1 MSMPAELIRPH
12 VTLDQLLKGIGN
24 APAIRI
30 HGLSSDS
37 RKLRNGD
44 VFVALAGESSHG
56 LDFIN
61 QALAAGV
68 SAILYDPETTAADP
82 RECNVPLIPVN
93 DLAVRLG
100 DIANR
105 WYGNPSAQMTVTGV
119 TGTNGKTTVAF
130 LIAQCRQLLQYK
142 SAYIGTLGAGMDEL
156 LDDGAMTTPAC
167 IDLHDLLAVFRDAGA
182 THVAL
187 EVSSHGIQQ
196 ERIAGVHF
204 ESAVFTNLSRDHM
217 DYHGDM
223 QAYGNTKARLF
234 LEHDLKHR
242 VINID
247 CEFGQKLASQCAE
260 NVVVVS
266 TRSDL
271 GIGSREFVHV
281 RRMSPLDHGSR
292 VDFDSSW
299 GGGSF
304 HLPLYGDFN
313 VANASAV
320 LALLLSQG
328 VSRDDACGALQNA
341 VAPAGRMQRLLHAAL
356 PAVFVDY
363 AHTPAGLESALSAL
377 RPHCTGKLW
386 CVFGCGGDRDQG
398 KRPMMGEIAA
408 RLADRTVVT
417 NDNPRREAPAAI
429 IAQILAG
436 MAGMAGGKAGPTIVI
451 EDRAAAIAYAVS
463 CADDDDLILIAG
475 KGHEQYQLT
484 GSERRPF
491 SDYAIAFANLSA
503 RQVQGAGRT

>member
-30 HGLSSDS
+30 HGLSTDS

-44 VFVALAGESSHG
+44 VFVALAGGTSHG
-56 LDFIN
+56 LDFID
-61 QALAAGV
+61 QVLAVGV
-68 SAILYDPETTAADP
+68 AAILYDPRTIEADP
-82 RECNVPLIPVN
+82 RKCNVPLIPVN
-93 DLAVRLG
+93 DLVVRLG

-105 WYGNPSAQMTVTGV
+105 WYGNPSAQLAVTGV

-156 LDDGAMTTPAC
+156 VDDGAMTTPAC
-167 IDLHDLLAVFRDAGA
+167 IDLHDLLAGFRDAGA

-196 ERIAGVHF
+196 ERIAGVYF
-204 ESAVFTNLSRDHM
+204 ESAIFTNLSRDHM

-242 VINID
+242 IISID
-247 CEFGQKLASQCAE
+247 CQFGRKLASQCAN
-260 NVVVVS
+260 NVIVVS
-266 TRSDL
+266 TQAEIEID
-271 GIGSREFVHV
+271 GHEFLQV
-281 RRMSPLDHGSR
+281 RKMSPLDHGSR
-292 VDFDSSW
+292 VEFGSSW
-299 GGGSF
+299 GDGSF
-304 HLPLYGDFN
+304 HLPLYGNFN
-313 VANASAV
+313 VANAAAV

-328 VSRDDACGALQNA
+328 VSRDDACSALQNVA
-341 VAPAGRMQRLLHAAL
+341 APAGRMQRLLHAAL

-363 AHTPAGLESALSAL
+363 AHTPAGLEAALLAL
-377 RPHCTGKLW
+377 RPHCAGKLW
-386 CVFGCGGDRDQG
+386 CVFGCGGERDQG

-408 RLADRTVVT
+408 RLADCAVVT
-417 NDNPRREAPAAI
+417 NDNPRREAPDAI

-436 MAGMAGGKAGPTIVI
+436 MVAGAAGPPVVI

-463 CADDDDLILIAG
+463 RADDDDLILIAG

-503 RQVQGAGRT
+503 RQVHGAGRT

>member
-1 MSMPAELIRPH
+1 MSMPAELFRPH

-37 RKLRNGD
+37 RKLRAGD

-61 QALAAGV
+61 QALSAGV
-68 SAILYDPETTAADP
+68 AAILFDPRTTATDP
-82 RECNVPLIPVN
+82 RQCNVPLIPVN
-93 DLAVRLG
+93 DLTLRLG

-105 WYGNPSAQMTVTGV
+105 WYGTPSAQMAVTGV

-156 LDDGAMTTPAC
+156 LEDGAMTTPAC
-167 IDLHDLLAVFRDAGA
+167 IDLHDLLTGFRDAGA

-187 EVSSHGIQQ
+187 EVSSHGIRQ
-196 ERIAGVHF
+196 ERIAGVRF

-234 LEHDLKHR
+234 LEHDLQHR
-242 VINID
+242 IINID
-247 CEFGQKLASQCAE
+247 CPFGQRLASQCADA
-260 NVVVVS
+260 VVVVS
-266 TRSDL
+266 TQRNIEID
-271 GIGSREFVHV
+271 GREFVHV
-281 RRMSPLDHGSR
+281 RNRGPVDHGFR
-292 VDFDSSW
+292 VEFDSSW
-299 GGGSF
+299 GDGSF

-313 VANASAV
+313 VSNAAAV

-328 VSRDDACGALQNA
+328 VNRDQACSALQNVA
-341 VAPAGRMQRLLHAAL
+341 APAGRMQRLLHASL

-363 AHTPAGLESALSAL
+363 AHTPAGLEAALLAL
-377 RPHCTGKLW
+377 RPHCVGKLW
-386 CVFGCGGDRDQG
+386 CVFGCGGERDQG
-398 KRPMMGEIAA
+398 KRSMMGEIGS

-417 NDNPRREAPAAI
+417 NDNPRREAPDAI

-436 MAGMAGGKAGPTIVI
+436 MAGGTAGPTIVI

-463 CADDDDLILIAG
+463 RADDDDLILIAG

-503 RQVQGAGRT
+503 RQVHGAGRT

>member
-1 MSMPAELIRPH
+1 MNMPAELIRPH
-12 VTLDQLLKGIGN
+12 VTLDQLLKGLGN

-37 RKLRNGD
+37 RKLRTGD
-44 VFVALAGESSHG
+44 VFVALAGKSSHG

-68 SAILYDPETTAADP
+68 TAILYDPRTTAADP
-82 RECNVPLIPVN
+82 HECNVPLIPV
-93 DLAVRLG
+93 DGLAVHLG

-105 WYGNPSAQMTVTGV
+105 WYGTPSAQMAVTGV

-167 IDLHDLLAVFRDAGA
+167 IDLHDLLAGFRDTGA

-196 ERIAGVHF
+196 ERIAGVLF

-223 QAYGNTKARLF
+223 RAYGNTKARLF

-242 VINID
+242 IINVD
-247 CEFGQKLASQCAE
+247 CPFGRKLASKCAG
-260 NVVVVS
+260 NVVSVS
-266 TRSDL
+266 TQQEMEIA
-271 GIGSREFVHV
+271 GREFVHV
-281 RRMSPLDHGSR
+281 RKMSPLDNGSQ
-292 VDFDSSW
+292 VEFGSSW
-299 GGGSF
+299 GDGSF
-304 HLPLYGDFN
+304 TLPLYGTFN
-313 VANASAV
+313 VSNAAAV

-328 VSRDDACGALQNA
+328 VSRDAACGALQK
-341 VAPAGRMQRLLHAAL
+341 VAAPGGRMQRLLHAAL
-356 PAVFVDY
+356 PAVFIDY
-363 AHTPAGLESALSAL
+363 AHTPAGLEAALLAL

-386 CVFGCGGDRDQG
+386 CVFGCGGERDRG

-417 NDNPRREAPAAI
+417 NDNPRREAPDAI
-429 IAQILAG
+429 ITQILAG
-436 MAGMAGGKAGPTIVI
+436 MPGPTVVI

-463 CADDDDLILIAG
+463 RADDNDLILIAG

-503 RQVQGAGRT
+503 RQVHGAGRT

>member
-1 MSMPAELIRPH
+1 MSMPAQLIRPH

-37 RKLRNGD
+37 RRLHQGD

-68 SAILYDPETTAADP
+68 AAILYDPRTTEADR

-105 WYGNPSAQMTVTGV
+105 WYGTPSAQMAVTGV
-119 TGTNGKTTVAF
+119 TGTNGKTTIAF

-156 LDDGAMTTPAC
+156 SDDGAMTTPAC
-167 IDLHDLLAVFRDAGA
+167 IDLHDLMAEFRDAGA

-234 LEHDLKHR
+234 LEHELKHR
-242 VINID
+242 IINID
-247 CEFGQKLASQCAE
+247 CQFGQKLASQCTD

-266 TRSDL
+266 TQRESDIA
-271 GIGSREFVHV
+271 GREFVHV
-281 RRMSPLDHGSR
+281 HKMSPLDRGSR
-292 VDFDSSW
+292 VEFDSSW
-299 GGGSF
+299 GDGSF
-304 HLPLYGDFN
+304 HLPLYGNFN
-313 VANASAV
+313 VANAAAV

-328 VSRDDACGALQNA
+328 VSRDDACSTLQIA

-363 AHTPAGLESALSAL
+363 AHTPAGLEAALLAL

-417 NDNPRREAPAAI
+417 NDNPRREAPDVI
-429 IAQILAG
+429 IAQILT
-436 MAGMAGGKAGPTIVI
+436 GMAGGTAGPTTVI

-463 CADDDDLILIAG
+463 RADDDDLILIAG

-503 RQVQGAGRT
+503 RQVHGAGRT